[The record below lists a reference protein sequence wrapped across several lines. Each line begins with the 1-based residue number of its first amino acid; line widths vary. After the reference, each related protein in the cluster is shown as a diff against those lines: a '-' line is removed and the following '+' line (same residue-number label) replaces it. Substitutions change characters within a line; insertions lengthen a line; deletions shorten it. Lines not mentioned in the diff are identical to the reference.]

1 MLPGKI
7 IIQNWEI
14 KGFPN
19 KPKIKNFMIT
29 KLFFFLN
36 VERTFLS
43 GKENA
48 ITRNK
53 KNNEGKI
60 AFIKENI

>member
-1 MLPGKI
+1 
-7 IIQNWEI
+7 
-14 KGFPN
+14 
-19 KPKIKNFMIT
+19 MIT

-36 VERTFLS
+36 VERTFLN